1 MGARGA
7 WRELA
12 GWFVVALL
20 VRATALAVVT
30 QPGYMDASYYYHVAE
45 NLVAGRGLV
54 TDAVWNFLDPRTDLP
69 RPSNAYWP
77 PGTSLVAAAGGWLFG
92 SGFRSAQAPMVLL
105 AAAMV
110 PVAYLYGRL
119 LLGTRRG
126 GHGVAALVLCSGA
139 YYPYWVTTDT
149 FTPYGLLG
157 ASCLLLLGWV
167 LRSGR
172 SRRAGPCN
180 QPKLSVPSTLG
191 GSCGP
196 VVGAVIGAGV
206 LAGWSQ
212 IVRPDGLVLATVVV
226 GTAAAVGW
234 RKRTYPLASSL
245 LPGGRG
251 TSALIGVGA
260 RHAVPL
266 QRFRRVG
273 WGRWGAAA
281 LWAALAAGG
290 YLLGALPWYVRN
302 WLTWGS
308 ALPMA
313 GGQTMFL
320 RRFDDIFAY
329 GIEVSPV
336 ALVQDGWSLV
346 LTGRLAGL
354 IGNLVP
360 LLQIA
365 LFALAPLAA
374 LGVRRLWRE
383 PAARPA
389 LLYVGL
395 LYLGMS
401 LAFPTTSPRG
411 SFFHG
416 LTPALPVLYAALIR
430 GLDTAVGWAGAWR
443 RWDLAEARAVFL
455 AAAVVFQVGVASYLA
470 WQFLLVRG
478 WEVPIAQAAAGW
490 LDEHA
495 PPGEPALFV
504 DPPAFAVIARRPV
517 VMVPSNSVEALLEV
531 AQRFRAP
538 WLILGPRGMRIA
550 GRLYLDRVHDEHFE
564 WMADIGEAR
573 VYRVRSV
580 PSAATPTGG

>member
-1 MGARGA
+1 MNRVSRLPLAARWP
-7 WRELA
+7 WRELV
-12 GWFVVALL
+12 GWLVVALL
-20 VRATALAVVT
+20 VRAATLALVT

-77 PGTSLVAAAGGWLFG
+77 PGTSLVAAVGGWLFG
-92 SGFRSAQAPMVLL
+92 PGFRSAQMPMVLL
-105 AAAMV
+105 SAVLV
-110 PVAYLYGRL
+110 PIAYLYGRL
-119 LLGTRRG
+119 ILGTRRG
-126 GHGVAALVLCSGA
+126 GHGVAALVLCSAA

-149 FTPYGLLG
+149 FTPYGVLG
-157 ASCLLLLGWV
+157 AGCFLLLGLA
-167 LRSGR
+167 LRPKPA
-172 SRRAGPCN
+172 SRAW
-180 QPKLSVPSTLG
+180 LVAA
-191 GSCGP
+191 
-196 VVGAVIGAGV
+196 VVGAGL

-226 GTAAAVGW
+226 GTAAAIGW
-234 RKRTYPLASSL
+234 WELGAGIGPWRASWE
-245 LPGGRG
+245 RWR
-251 TSALIGVGA
+251 SAV
-260 RHAVPL
+260 
-266 QRFRRVG
+266 
-273 WGRWGAAA
+273 
-281 LWAALAAGG
+281 LWAALAAAG

-308 ALPMA
+308 PLPMA

-329 GIEVSPV
+329 GIEFSPAVLV
-336 ALVQDGWSLV
+336 ADGWSLV

-360 LLQIA
+360 LFQIA

-389 LLYVGL
+389 LLYVGI

-416 LTPALPVLYAALIR
+416 LTPAVPVLYAALIR

-443 RWDLAEARAVFL
+443 RWDLAEARAIFL
-455 AAAVVFQVGVASYLA
+455 AAAVVFQIGVAGYLA
-470 WQFLLVRG
+470 WQFRQVRG

-495 PPGEPALFV
+495 PPGEPALFI
-504 DPPAFAVIARRPV
+504 DPPAFAVIARRPA
-517 VMVPSNSVEALLEV
+517 VMVPSNSVEALLTV

-538 WLILGPRGMRIA
+538 WLILGPRGMRIS

-564 WMADIGEAR
+564 WMADIGAAR
-573 VYRVRSV
+573 VYRVRIV
-580 PSAATPTGG
+580 PSAATPARG

>member
-1 MGARGA
+1 MKGVWRLAVVARWP
-7 WRELA
+7 WRELV
-12 GWFVVALL
+12 GWLAVALL
-20 VRATALAVVT
+20 VRAATLAVVT

-54 TDAVWNFLDPRTDLP
+54 TDAIWNFLDPRTDLP

-77 PGTSLVAAAGGWLFG
+77 PGTSLVAAVGGWLFG
-92 SGFRSAQAPMVLL
+92 PGFRSAQIPMVLL
-105 AAAMV
+105 SAAIV
-110 PVAYLYGRL
+110 PIAYLYGRL

-126 GHGVAALVLCSGA
+126 GHGVAALMLCSAA

-149 FTPYGLLG
+149 FTPYGVLG
-157 ASCLLLLGWV
+157 IGCFLLLGWA
-167 LRSGR
+167 LRAEPA
-172 SRRAGPCN
+172 SRARLIAA
-180 QPKLSVPSTLG
+180 
-191 GSCGP
+191 
-196 VVGAVIGAGV
+196 VGGAGV

-212 IVRPDGLVLATVVV
+212 LVRPDGLVLATIVV

-234 RKRTYPLASSL
+234 GRRTYPLAPSL
-245 LPGGRG
+245 KGRG
-251 TSALIGVGA
+251 TRSPPRSASPEA
-260 RHAVPL
+260 RGL
-266 QRFRRVG
+266 
-273 WGRWGAAA
+273 GRWHSGA
-281 LWAALAAGG
+281 LWAALAGAG

-308 ALPMA
+308 PLPMA
-313 GGQTMFL
+313 GGQTIFL

-329 GIEVSPV
+329 GIELSPA
-336 ALVQDGWSLV
+336 ALVADGWSLV

-360 LLQIA
+360 LFQIA

-389 LLYVGL
+389 LLYVGI

-416 LTPALPVLYAALIR
+416 LTPAVPVLYAALIR
-430 GLDTAVGWAGAWR
+430 GLDTAVGWVGAWR
-443 RWDLAEARAVFL
+443 RWDLAEARAIFL
-455 AAAVVFQVGVASYLA
+455 AAAVVFQIGVAGYLA
-470 WQFLLVRG
+470 WQFVLVRG
-478 WEVPIAQAAAGW
+478 WEVPIAEAAAGW

-495 PPGEPALFV
+495 PPGEPALFI
-504 DPPAFAVIARRPV
+504 DPPAFAVIARRPA
-517 VMVPSNSVEALLEV
+517 VMVPSNSVDALLAV

-538 WLILGPRGMRIA
+538 WLILGPRGMRIS

-564 WMADIGEAR
+564 WMADIGAAR

-580 PSAATPTGG
+580 PSAAAPTRG

>member
-1 MGARGA
+1 MTRVSRLPASARWP
-7 WRELA
+7 WRELV
-12 GWFVVALL
+12 GWLAVALL
-20 VRATALAVVT
+20 VRAATLAVVT

-77 PGTSLVAAAGGWLFG
+77 PGTSLVAAVGGWLFG
-92 SGFRSAQAPMVLL
+92 PGFRSAQVPMVLL
-105 AAAMV
+105 SAAMV
-110 PVAYLYGRL
+110 PLAYLYGRL

-126 GHGVAALVLCSGA
+126 GHGVAALVLCSAA

-157 ASCLLLLGWV
+157 AGCFLLLGLA
-167 LRSGR
+167 LRSESA
-172 SRRAGPCN
+172 SRAW
-180 QPKLSVPSTLG
+180 L
-191 GSCGP
+191 
-196 VVGAVIGAGV
+196 VGAVIGAGV

-212 IVRPDGLVLATVVV
+212 MVRPDGLLLATIAV

-234 RKRTYPLASSL
+234 RRLTYPLAPSRQGGGTSSL
-245 LPGGRG
+245 
-251 TSALIGVGA
+251 SGVGA
-260 RHAVPL
+260 PHAVPP
-266 QRFRRVG
+266 RCWRAV
-273 WGRWGAAA
+273 WGRWRTAA
-281 LWAALAAGG
+281 LWATLAAVG

-308 ALPMA
+308 PLPMA

-329 GIEVSPV
+329 GIEVSPA
-336 ALVQDGWSLV
+336 ALVADGWSLV

-360 LLQIA
+360 LFQIA

-389 LLYVGL
+389 LLYVGI
-395 LYLGMS
+395 LYIGMS

-416 LTPALPVLYAALIR
+416 LTPALPVLYAALLR
-430 GLDTAVGWAGAWR
+430 GLDTAVAWAGSWR
-443 RWDLAEARAVFL
+443 RWDLAEARAIFL
-455 AAAVVFQVGVASYLA
+455 AAAVVFQIGAAGYLA
-470 WQFLLVRG
+470 WQFSIVRG
-478 WEVPIAQAAAGW
+478 WEVPIARAAAGW

-504 DPPAFAVIARRPV
+504 DPPAFAVVARRPA
-517 VMVPSNSVEALLEV
+517 VMVPSNSVEALLTV

-564 WMADIGEAR
+564 WKADIGEAR
-573 VYRVRSV
+573 VYRVRLV
-580 PSAATPTGG
+580 PSAATQARD

>member
-1 MGARGA
+1 MAARWP

-12 GWFVVALL
+12 GWLAVALL
-20 VRATALAVVT
+20 VRAATLALVT

-77 PGTSLVAAAGGWLFG
+77 PGTSLVAAVGGWLLG
-92 SGFRSAQAPMVLL
+92 PGFRSAQMPMVLL
-105 AAAMV
+105 SAVLV
-110 PVAYLYGRL
+110 PIAYLYGRL
-119 LLGTRRG
+119 ILGTRRG
-126 GHGVAALVLCSGA
+126 GHGVAALVLCSAA

-149 FTPYGLLG
+149 FTPYGVLG
-157 ASCLLLLGWV
+157 AGCFLLLGLA
-167 LRSGR
+167 LRPKPA
-172 SRRAGPCN
+172 SRAW
-180 QPKLSVPSTLG
+180 LVAA
-191 GSCGP
+191 
-196 VVGAVIGAGV
+196 VVGAGL

-234 RKRTYPLASSL
+234 WKLGAGIGPWRASWE
-245 LPGGRG
+245 RWR
-251 TSALIGVGA
+251 SAV
-260 RHAVPL
+260 
-266 QRFRRVG
+266 
-273 WGRWGAAA
+273 
-281 LWAALAAGG
+281 LWAALAAAG

-308 ALPMA
+308 PLPMA

-329 GIEVSPV
+329 GIEVSPA
-336 ALVQDGWSLV
+336 ALVADGWSLV

-360 LLQIA
+360 LFQIA

-389 LLYVGL
+389 LLYVGV

-416 LTPALPVLYAALIR
+416 LTPAVPVLYAALIR
-430 GLDTAVGWAGAWR
+430 GLDTTVGWAGAWR
-443 RWDLAEARAVFL
+443 RWDLAEARAIFL
-455 AAAVVFQVGVASYLA
+455 AAAVVFQIGVAGYLA
-470 WQFLLVRG
+470 WQFREVRG

-504 DPPAFAVIARRPV
+504 DPPAFAVIARRPA
-517 VMVPSNSVEALLEV
+517 VMVPSNSVEALLTV
-531 AQRFRAP
+531 AQQFRAP
-538 WLILGPRGMRIA
+538 WLILGPRGMRIS
-550 GRLYLDRVHDEHFE
+550 GRLYLDRIHDEHFE
-564 WMADIGEAR
+564 WMADIGAAR
-573 VYRVRSV
+573 VYRVRVV
-580 PSAATPTGG
+580 PSTATPAGS

>member
-1 MGARGA
+1 MNRVSKLPWAARWP
-7 WRELA
+7 WRELL
-12 GWFVVALL
+12 GWLVVALL
-20 VRATALAVVT
+20 VRAATLAVVT

-77 PGTSLVAAAGGWLFG
+77 PGTSLVAAVGGWLFG
-92 SGFRSAQAPMVLL
+92 PGFRSAQIPMVLL
-105 AAAMV
+105 SAAIV
-110 PVAYLYGRL
+110 PLAYLYGRL

-126 GHGVAALVLCSGA
+126 GHGVAALMLCSAA

-157 ASCLLLLGWV
+157 LGCFLLLGWALWV
-167 LRSGR
+167 EPA
-172 SRRAGPCN
+172 SRARLIAA
-180 QPKLSVPSTLG
+180 
-191 GSCGP
+191 
-196 VVGAVIGAGV
+196 VGGAGV

-212 IVRPDGLVLATVVV
+212 LVRPDGLVLATVVV

-234 RKRTYPLASSL
+234 WRRDPPLAPSLKEGRTSS
-245 LPGGRG
+245 PTEVG
-251 TSALIGVGA
+251 T
-260 RHAVPL
+260 RHVVPL
-266 QRFRRVG
+266 QRFWRA
-273 WGRWGAAA
+273 GRGQWRAAA
-281 LWAALAAGG
+281 LWGGLAAGG

-302 WLTWGS
+302 WFTWGS
-308 ALPMA
+308 PLPMA

-329 GIEVSPV
+329 GIEVSPA
-336 ALVQDGWSLV
+336 ALVADGWSLV

-360 LLQIA
+360 LFQVA

-389 LLYVGL
+389 LLYVGI

-401 LAFPTTSPRG
+401 LVFPTTSPRG

-416 LTPALPVLYAALIR
+416 LTPAVPVLYAALIR

-443 RWDLAEARAVFL
+443 RWNLAEARAIFL
-455 AAAVVFQVGVASYLA
+455 AAAVVFQIGVAGYLA
-470 WQFLLVRG
+470 WQFVLVRG
-478 WEVPIAQAAAGW
+478 WEVPIAEAAAGW

-495 PPGEPALFV
+495 PPGEPALFI
-504 DPPAFAVIARRPV
+504 DPPAFAVIARRPA
-517 VMVPSNSVEALLEV
+517 VMVPSNSVEALIAV

-538 WLILGPRGMRIA
+538 WLILGPRGMRIS

-564 WMADIGEAR
+564 WMADIGPAR

-580 PSAATPTGG
+580 PSAATPARN

>member
-1 MGARGA
+1 MNRVSKLPWAARWP
-7 WRELA
+7 WRELV
-12 GWFVVALL
+12 GWLVVALL
-20 VRATALAVVT
+20 VRAATLAVVT

-77 PGTSLVAAAGGWLFG
+77 PGTSLVAAVGGWLLG
-92 SGFRSAQAPMVLL
+92 PGFRSAQIPMVLL
-105 AAAMV
+105 SAAIV
-110 PVAYLYGRL
+110 PIAYLYGRM

-126 GHGVAALVLCSGA
+126 GHGVAALMLCSAA

-157 ASCLLLLGWV
+157 LGCFLLLGWALWV
-167 LRSGR
+167 EPA
-172 SRRAGPCN
+172 SRARLIAA
-180 QPKLSVPSTLG
+180 
-191 GSCGP
+191 
-196 VVGAVIGAGV
+196 VGGAGV

-212 IVRPDGLVLATVVV
+212 LVRPDGLVLATVVV

-234 RKRTYPLASSL
+234 WRQDYPLAPSL
-245 LPGGRG
+245 KGGG
-251 TSALIGVGA
+251 TSSPTEVGA

-266 QRFRRVG
+266 QRFWRA
-273 WGRWGAAA
+273 GRGQWRAAA
-281 LWAALAAGG
+281 LWAGLAAGG

-308 ALPMA
+308 PLPMA

-329 GIEVSPV
+329 GIEVSPA
-336 ALVQDGWSLV
+336 ALVADGWSLV

-360 LLQIA
+360 LFQVA
-365 LFALAPLAA
+365 LFVLAPLAA

-389 LLYVGL
+389 LLYVGI

-401 LAFPTTSPRG
+401 LVFPTTSPRG

-416 LTPALPVLYAALIR
+416 LTPAVPVLYAALIR
-430 GLDTAVGWAGAWR
+430 GLDTAVGWAGTWR
-443 RWDLAEARAVFL
+443 RWDLAEARAIFL
-455 AAAVVFQVGVASYLA
+455 AAAVVFQIGVAGYLA
-470 WQFLLVRG
+470 WQFVLVRG
-478 WEVPIAQAAAGW
+478 WEVPIAEAAAGW

-495 PPGEPALFV
+495 PPGEPALFI
-504 DPPAFAVIARRPV
+504 DPPAFAVIARRPA
-517 VMVPSNSVEALLEV
+517 VMVPSNSVEALLAV

-538 WLILGPRGMRIA
+538 WLILGPRGMRIS

-564 WMADIGEAR
+564 WMADIGPAR

-580 PSAATPTGG
+580 PSAATPARN

>member
-1 MGARGA
+1 MNRVSRLPLAAR
-7 WRELA
+7 WPWQELA
-12 GWFVVALL
+12 GWLAVALL
-20 VRATALAVVT
+20 VRAATLALVT

-77 PGTSLVAAAGGWLFG
+77 PGTSLVAAVGGWLLG
-92 SGFRSAQAPMVLL
+92 PGFRSAQIPMVLL
-105 AAAMV
+105 SAALV
-110 PVAYLYGRL
+110 PISYLYGRL
-119 LLGTRRG
+119 VLGTRRG
-126 GHGVAALVLCSGA
+126 GHGVAALMLCSAA

-149 FTPYGLLG
+149 FTPYGFLG
-157 ASCLLLLGWV
+157 AGCFLLLGLT
-167 LRSGR
+167 LRPELA
-172 SRRAGPCN
+172 SRAWLVAAIG
-180 QPKLSVPSTLG
+180 
-191 GSCGP
+191 
-196 VVGAVIGAGV
+196 GAGV

-212 IVRPDGLVLATVVV
+212 IVRPDGLVLATIVV

-234 RKRTYPLASSL
+234 WKLAA
-245 LPGGRG
+245 G
-251 TSALIGVGA
+251 
-260 RHAVPL
+260 HA
-266 QRFRRVG
+266 G
-273 WGRWGAAA
+273 WGRWRSAA
-281 LWAALAAGG
+281 LWAALAAAG
-290 YLLGALPWYVRN
+290 YLLGALPWYARN

-308 ALPMA
+308 PLPMA
-313 GGQTMFL
+313 GAQTMFL

-329 GIEVSPV
+329 GLEVSPA
-336 ALVQDGWSLV
+336 ALVADGWSLV

-360 LLQIA
+360 LFQIA

-389 LLYVGL
+389 LLYVGV

-416 LTPALPVLYAALIR
+416 LTPAVPVLYAALIR

-443 RWDLAEARAVFL
+443 RWDLAEARAIFL
-455 AAAVVFQVGVASYLA
+455 AAAVVFQIGVAGYLA
-470 WQFLLVRG
+470 WQFRQVRG

-504 DPPAFAVIARRPV
+504 DPPAFAVIARRPT
-517 VMVPSNSVEALLEV
+517 VMVPSNSVEALLTV
-531 AQRFRAP
+531 AQQFRAP
-538 WLILGPRGMRIA
+538 WLILGPRGMRIS
-550 GRLYLDRVHDEHFE
+550 GRLYLDRIHDEHFE
-564 WMADIGEAR
+564 WMADIGAAR
-573 VYRVRSV
+573 VYRVRIV
-580 PSAATPTGG
+580 PSAATPAGS

>member
-1 MGARGA
+1 MINRVLRQPAARWP
-7 WRELA
+7 WRELV
-12 GWFVVALL
+12 GWLVVALL
-20 VRATALAVVT
+20 VRAATLAVVT
-30 QPGYMDASYYYHVAE
+30 QPGYMDASYYYHVAD

-77 PGTSLVAAAGGWLFG
+77 PGTSLVAAVGGWLFG
-92 SGFRSAQAPMVLL
+92 PGFRSAQIPMVVLS
-105 AAAMV
+105 AAIV
-110 PVAYLYGRL
+110 PLAYLYGRM

-126 GHGVAALVLCSGA
+126 GHGVAALMLCSAA

-157 ASCLLLLGWV
+157 VGCFLLLGWALWV
-167 LRSGR
+167 EPA
-172 SRRAGPCN
+172 SRARLIAA
-180 QPKLSVPSTLG
+180 
-191 GSCGP
+191 
-196 VVGAVIGAGV
+196 VGGAGV

-212 IVRPDGLVLATVVV
+212 LVRPDGLVLATVVV

-234 RKRTYPLASSL
+234 WRRDYPLAPSL
-245 LPGGRG
+245 KGGR
-251 TSALIGVGA
+251 TSSPTEVGA
-260 RHAVPL
+260 HHAVPL
-266 QRFRRVG
+266 QRFWRA
-273 WGRWGAAA
+273 GRGQWRAAA
-281 LWAALAAGG
+281 LWGGLAAAG

-308 ALPMA
+308 PLPMA

-329 GIEVSPV
+329 GIEVSPA
-336 ALVQDGWSLV
+336 ALVADGWSLV

-360 LLQIA
+360 LFQVA
-365 LFALAPLAA
+365 LFVLVPLAA

-389 LLYVGL
+389 LLYVGI

-401 LAFPTTSPRG
+401 LVFPTTSPRG

-416 LTPALPVLYAALIR
+416 LTPAVPVLYAALIR
-430 GLDTAVGWAGAWR
+430 GLDTAVGWAGTWR
-443 RWDLAEARAVFL
+443 RWNLAEARAIFL
-455 AAAVVFQVGVASYLA
+455 AAAVVFQIGVAGYLA
-470 WQFLLVRG
+470 WQFVLVRG
-478 WEVPIAQAAAGW
+478 WEAPIAQAAAGW

-495 PPGEPALFV
+495 PPGEPALFI
-504 DPPAFAVIARRPV
+504 DPPAFAVIARRPA
-517 VMVPSNSVEALLEV
+517 VMVPSNSVEALIAV

-538 WLILGPRGMRIA
+538 WLILGPRGMRIS

-564 WMADIGEAR
+564 WMADIGPAR

-580 PSAATPTGG
+580 PSAATPARN

>member
-1 MGARGA
+1 MNRVLGLPLSARWP

-12 GWFVVALL
+12 GWLAVALL
-20 VRATALAVVT
+20 VRAATLALVT

-77 PGTSLVAAAGGWLFG
+77 PGTSLVAAVGGWLLG
-92 SGFRSAQAPMVLL
+92 PGFRSAQIPMVLL
-105 AAAMV
+105 SAALV
-110 PVAYLYGRL
+110 PISYLYGRL
-119 LLGTRRG
+119 VLGTRRG
-126 GHGVAALVLCSGA
+126 GHGVAALMLCSAA

-149 FTPYGLLG
+149 FTPYGVLG
-157 ASCLLLLGWV
+157 AGCFLLLGLA
-167 LRSGR
+167 LRPKPA
-172 SRRAGPCN
+172 SRAW
-180 QPKLSVPSTLG
+180 LVAA
-191 GSCGP
+191 
-196 VVGAVIGAGV
+196 VVGAGL

-234 RKRTYPLASSL
+234 WKLGAGIGPWRASWE
-245 LPGGRG
+245 RWR
-251 TSALIGVGA
+251 SAV
-260 RHAVPL
+260 
-266 QRFRRVG
+266 
-273 WGRWGAAA
+273 
-281 LWAALAAGG
+281 LWAALAAAG

-308 ALPMA
+308 PLPMA

-329 GIEVSPV
+329 GIEFSPA
-336 ALVQDGWSLV
+336 ALVADGWSLV

-360 LLQIA
+360 LFQIA

-389 LLYVGL
+389 LLYVGI

-416 LTPALPVLYAALIR
+416 LTPAVPVLYAALIR

-443 RWDLAEARAVFL
+443 RWDLAEARAIFL
-455 AAAVVFQVGVASYLA
+455 AAAVVFQIGVAGYLA
-470 WQFLLVRG
+470 WQFRQVRG

-495 PPGEPALFV
+495 PPGEPALFI
-504 DPPAFAVIARRPV
+504 DPPAFAVIARRPA
-517 VMVPSNSVEALLEV
+517 VMVPSNSVEALLTV

-538 WLILGPRGMRIA
+538 WLILGPRGMRIS

-564 WMADIGEAR
+564 WMADIGAAR
-573 VYRVRSV
+573 VYRVRIV
-580 PSAATPTGG
+580 PSAATPARG

>member
-1 MGARGA
+1 MTRFFRLPLAARWP
-7 WRELA
+7 WRELV
-12 GWFVVALL
+12 GWLAVALL
-20 VRATALAVVT
+20 VRAATLAVVT

-92 SGFRSAQAPMVLL
+92 PGFRSAQIPMVLL
-105 AAAMV
+105 SAVMV
-110 PVAYLYGRL
+110 PIAYLYGRL

-126 GHGVAALVLCSGA
+126 GHGVAALVLCSAA

-157 ASCLLLLGWV
+157 AGCFLLLGLA
-167 LRSGR
+167 LRSEPA
-172 SRRAGPCN
+172 SRAWLCG
-180 QPKLSVPSTLG
+180 QPKLPPSVLG
-191 GSCGP
+191 TGSFGP
-196 VVGAVIGAGV
+196 AIAAVVGAGV

-212 IVRPDGLVLATVVV
+212 IVRPDGLVLATIVV

-234 RKRTYPLASSL
+234 WKLAS
-245 LPGGRG
+245 GKGAG
-251 TSALIGVGA
+251 SAV
-260 RHAVPL
+260 
-266 QRFRRVG
+266 
-273 WGRWGAAA
+273 WGRWRSAA
-281 LWAALAAGG
+281 LWAALAATG
-290 YLLGALPWYVRN
+290 YLLGALPWFVRN

-308 ALPMA
+308 PLPMA

-329 GIEVSPV
+329 GIEVSPA
-336 ALVQDGWSLV
+336 ALVADGWSLV

-360 LLQIA
+360 LFQIA

-389 LLYVGL
+389 LLYVGI

-430 GLDTAVGWAGAWR
+430 GLDTAVAWAGAWR
-443 RWDLAEARAVFL
+443 RWDLAEARAIFL
-455 AAAVVFQVGVASYLA
+455 AAAVVFQIGAAGYLA
-470 WQFLLVRG
+470 WQFRLVRG
-478 WEVPIAQAAAGW
+478 WEVPIALAAAGW

-504 DPPAFAVIARRPV
+504 DPPAFAVIARRPA
-517 VMVPSNSVEALLEV
+517 VMVPSNSVEALVTV

-550 GRLYLDRVHDEHFE
+550 GRLYLDRVHDAHFE

-573 VYRVRSV
+573 VYRVRLV
-580 PSAATPTGG
+580 PSAATQARD

>member
-1 MGARGA
+1 MKRVLRLPRATRWP
-7 WRELA
+7 WRELVA
-12 GWFVVALL
+12 WLVVALL
-20 VRATALAVVT
+20 VRAATLALVT

-77 PGTSLVAAAGGWLFG
+77 PGTSLVAAVGGWLFG
-92 SGFRSAQAPMVLL
+92 PGFRSAQMPMVLL
-105 AAAMV
+105 SAVLV
-110 PVAYLYGRL
+110 PIAYLYGRL
-119 LLGTRRG
+119 ILGTRRS
-126 GHGVAALVLCSGA
+126 GHGVAALVLCSAA

-149 FTPYGLLG
+149 FTPYGVLG
-157 ASCLLLLGWV
+157 AGCFLLLGLA
-167 LRSGR
+167 LRPKPA
-172 SRRAGPCN
+172 SRAW
-180 QPKLSVPSTLG
+180 LVAA
-191 GSCGP
+191 
-196 VVGAVIGAGV
+196 VVGAGL

-234 RKRTYPLASSL
+234 WKLGA
-245 LPGGRG
+245 G
-251 TSALIGVGA
+251 IGPWRA
-260 RHAVPL
+260 
-266 QRFRRVG
+266 G
-273 WGRWGAAA
+273 WGRWRSAA
-281 LWAALAAGG
+281 LWAALAAAG
-290 YLLGALPWYVRN
+290 YLLGALPWYARN

-308 ALPMA
+308 PLPMA

-329 GIEVSPV
+329 GIEVSPA
-336 ALVQDGWSLV
+336 ALVADGWSLV

-360 LLQIA
+360 LFQIA

-389 LLYVGL
+389 LLYVGI

-416 LTPALPVLYAALIR
+416 LTPAVPVLYAALIR

-443 RWDLAEARAVFL
+443 RWDLAEARAIFL
-455 AAAVVFQVGVASYLA
+455 AAAVVFQIGVAGYLA
-470 WQFLLVRG
+470 WQFRQVRG

-495 PPGEPALFV
+495 PPGEPALFI
-504 DPPAFAVIARRPV
+504 DPPAFAVIARRPA
-517 VMVPSNSVEALLEV
+517 VMVPSNSVEALLTV

-538 WLILGPRGMRIA
+538 WLILGPRGMRIS

-564 WMADIGEAR
+564 WMADIGAAR
-573 VYRVRSV
+573 VYRVRIV
-580 PSAATPTGG
+580 PSAATPARG